1 MSLIRSQSLQPESL
15 ALIYVST
22 VGTDANPGTSIGKPV
37 RTIARAVQ
45 IANASIT
52 DEGKRALITVA
63 PGVYEEDNL
72 PIRVKR
78 NVAIKGEK
86 LRSCYIQ
93 PAPGQEYNGFFKVDS
108 NFMAWGFTFRGHQAD
123 ETRQAWAI
131 SFDEL
136 ADNTA
141 IGAVGLGAYIF
152 TSPYIQNCTSLT
164 AEDDAGTAGSAST
177 GSTGGGMEVDGNKC
191 AINTP
196 IRSMVVDSFTQVN
209 LGGPGCLVKND
220 GYAQLVSF
228 FGTFCEYHVKTEA
241 GGQCNLS
248 GGSTTDF
255 GIKGLIA
262 DGYSPAPLYTGGAR
276 LAAYGATRLE
286 KTVTIDVSTD
296 TFSATAHGL
305 SANDQ
310 INFSAT
316 QGTLPTNLT
325 AGLTY
330 YVLST
335 GLTADAFRV
344 STTPGGSALDMSGA
358 ATGTYKFVRQGALE
372 IDVVD
377 FTANRLGRAIA
388 YPSAGSLGSTAS
400 PVTINARGGTTAG
413 SGFTVTLGTVSNI
426 KHTYIGGGTVT
437 VGGTTYP
444 VTSATYNNATGATV
458 ITATGYA
465 PTIGASVTLSGLKFI
480 CDSASRPNAGQL
492 MFPQLVFPRNSSTGA
507 AEAKTFAYTRTGN
520 FTLTY
525 QEAASPNGPDHEY
538 VSGGTAVISGTDY
551 GVAGATY
558 NKTTGLVTLTTKTQL
573 PAGNGSVVVNGLVY
587 ICPTSGYIVT
597 SSIPIDSNGAPVAAN
612 SVNRAGYRV
621 LFYSGINGG
630 LKDPIAQGQRL
641 DFRNRSQISA
651 PSHTF
656 EYVGSGT
663 NYDALPWNGGV
674 PNQGN
679 AILQTNNGRVFSS
692 NTNELGNFKV
702 GEQFSVDGTTGEV
715 TINTSSFN
723 LSGLNAV
730 GPFSR
735 NGGLST
741 VGVQL
746 QEVSNNPALIAST
759 GAPDGNTVPTQS
771 AIIGYLTNRTINT
784 GSGLTGGGNLVQ
796 DRTINL
802 NLKANGGVVL
812 ESSQVAI
819 DLGASNITGT
829 LGFSDGGTGATSQT
843 GARTA
848 LAINNV
854 DNTSDANKPISTA
867 TQVALDLK
875 APLASPSF
883 TGIPVAPTATAGTN
897 TTQLATTAFVSAAVN
912 ALINGAP
919 GALDTLLE
927 LAAAMGN
934 DPNFAA
940 TVTNSLAL
948 KAPLNS
954 PSFTGNASF
963 ATITAGTWNGSVI
976 APLYGGTGIAGGF
989 ANGELLIGKANGTL
1003 AKATLTAGTGI
1014 GITNADGSIT
1024 IAATT
1029 PNITGGNGL
1038 TYTNGLLDVNLKAN
1052 GGIVFDADNLALDLS
1067 ASSITGTLAAID
1079 GGTGIAG
1086 SFANG
1091 ELLIG
1096 KANGTLAKA
1105 TLTPGVGISITNTDG
1120 GITIASSGANFT
1132 AGSGLTLTGNQL
1144 DVNLKANGGLTLE
1157 SNNLAVNLSAS
1168 NITGTLAIGDGG
1180 TGATTA
1186 TNARTNL
1193 GLGNVENTALS
1204 TWAGSSE
1211 LNTVGTLIS
1220 GSLGT
1225 GFTAVAI
1232 AQGGTGATT
1241 ASAARTALGLGNVNN
1256 TSDANKP
1263 ISTATQAALDLR
1275 APLESPTF
1283 TGNASFGTITA
1294 GTWNG
1299 GVIGQAY
1306 GGTGSTTGSITAAN
1320 LSFTASSGALTLAAN
1335 TGAVNLT
1342 AAANSNMVL
1351 TTSGTGV
1358 LSVPGNVL
1366 IGGNVTINGTTTSI
1380 NATNLDVADK
1390 NITLGNTT
1398 TPSDAVADQGGITL
1412 LGTTS
1417 KTLTWGL
1424 ATAAWTSSENFN
1436 LVTGKGYLINGTSVL
1451 SATTLGTGVTA
1462 SSLTSVGTLT
1472 AGSLGAGFTTVA
1484 IAQGGT
1490 GQTTASAAF
1499 NALSPITTLGDLII
1513 GSGTN
1518 TATRLPGNTTTT
1530 RQFLSQT
1537 GTGSASAAPA
1547 WATIAQADVTGLVTS
1562 LASKADALLLEGAS
1576 QTTNY
1581 TLALGDQGRVVVFD
1595 SAAPL
1600 GLTIPLE
1607 SAVAFPIGA
1616 IVHVYNTGAGAIS
1629 IAGGAGVTVRNI
1641 TGTLPQYKEISL
1653 RKRAANEWVAVGL

>member
-63 PGVYEEDNL
+63 PGVYEEASL

-228 FGTFCEYHVKTEA
+228 FGTFCTYHIKTET

-248 GGSTTDF
+248 GGGTSDF
-255 GIKGLIA
+255 GDYGLIA

-276 LAAYGATRLE
+276 LAAYGAARLE

-316 QGTLPTNLT
+316 QGTLPTNLS

-400 PVTINARGGTTAG
+400 PVAISARGGTTAG
-413 SGFTVTLGTVSNI
+413 SSFTVTLGTVSNI

-612 SVNRAGYRV
+612 SASRAGYRV
-621 LFYSGINGG
+621 LFYSGVNGG

-679 AILQTNNGRVFSS
+679 AIIQINNGRVFSS

-829 LGFSDGGTGATSQT
+829 LAMGDGGTGATT
-843 GARTA
+843 AANARTN
-848 LAINNV
+848 LGLGNV

-867 TQVALDLK
+867 TQTALDLKLNTSSLGVANGAATLDGAGKVPSTQLPSYVDDVLEFATLANFPATGEAGKIYIAINNGKCYRWSGTIYVEISTSEVNSVAGKTGVVTLVKADVGLGSVDNTSDANKPISTATQAALDLK
-875 APLASPSF
+875 APLASP
-883 TGIPVAPTATAGTN
+883 T
-897 TTQLATTAFVSAAVN
+897 
-912 ALINGAP
+912 
-919 GALDTLLE
+919 
-927 LAAAMGN
+927 
-934 DPNFAA
+934 
-940 TVTNSLAL
+940 
-948 KAPLNS
+948 
-954 PSFTGNASF
+954 FTGNAGF
-963 ATITAGTWNGSVI
+963 GTITTGTWNGGVV

-1003 AKATLTAGTGI
+1003 AKATLT
-1014 GITNADGSIT
+1014 
-1024 IAATT
+1024 
-1029 PNITGGNGL
+1029 
-1038 TYTNGLLDVNLKAN
+1038 
-1052 GGIVFDADNLALDLS
+1052 
-1067 ASSITGTLAAID
+1067 
-1079 GGTGIAG
+1079 
-1086 SFANG
+1086 
-1091 ELLIG
+1091 
-1096 KANGTLAKA
+1096 
-1105 TLTPGVGISITNTDG
+1105 PGVGISITNADG

-1144 DVNLKANGGLTLE
+1144 DVNLKANGGITLE

-1168 NITGTLAIGDGG
+1168 SITGTLALIDGG

-1193 GLGNVENTALS
+1193 GLGNVENIALS

-1211 LNTVGTLIS
+1211 LNTVGTLTS

-1537 GTGSASAAPA
+1537 GTGSASAAPD

-1562 LASKADALLLEGAS
+1562 LASKADALLLEGTP